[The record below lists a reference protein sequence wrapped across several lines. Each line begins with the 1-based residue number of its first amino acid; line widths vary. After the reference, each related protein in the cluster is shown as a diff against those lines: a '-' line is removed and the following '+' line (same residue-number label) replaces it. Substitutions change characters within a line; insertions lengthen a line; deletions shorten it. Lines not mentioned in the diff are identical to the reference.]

1 MWLASTFLWQQ
12 LCETGIFM
20 VPAHSPF
27 MRRQQACSDA
37 VI

>member
-1 MWLASTFLWQQ
+1 MWLASTLLWQQ

-20 VPAHSPF
+20 LPQSPF
-27 MRRQQACSDA
+27 MRRQHACSDA